1 VYPCGDVWLTGT
13 HVWGSDKCGPSQAM
27 GALNARSE
35 GDEAEEKTTLPE
47 VSSERGSGHGE
58 ALEASN

>member
-1 VYPCGDVWLTGT
+1 
-13 HVWGSDKCGPSQAM
+13 M